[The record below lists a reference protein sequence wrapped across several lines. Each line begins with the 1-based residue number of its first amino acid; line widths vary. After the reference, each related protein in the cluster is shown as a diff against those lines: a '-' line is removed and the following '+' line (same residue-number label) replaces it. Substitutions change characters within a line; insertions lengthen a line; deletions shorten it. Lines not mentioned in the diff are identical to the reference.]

1 MRISYPAVGHDAS
14 FSSISADFCCQFVSP
29 KAHMRKRKSWTIRA
43 KGVILSVSEIERRQ
57 LHKEVENIM
66 SDDSAAVLMRLL
78 PPVGWNDFAT
88 KQDLETLGKF
98 MQLGFN
104 NSLLDLRNEMRKEF
118 VDETGILRNSMH
130 GEFVDLRNGMQD
142 EFASFR
148 NGMQDEFASF
158 RKEVSTE
165 FSATHSEMNT
175 EFAAVRSE
183 MNTEFAAV
191 RSEMNTEFAAV
202 RSELHHE
209 IDGLRKE
216 MNAGFLDL
224 RKEMNNQTHRM
235 FMAMLGIN
243 TLLMSV
249 AIAAFKLL

>member
-1 MRISYPAVGHDAS
+1 
-14 FSSISADFCCQFVSP
+14 
-29 KAHMRKRKSWTIRA
+29 
-43 KGVILSVSEIERRQ
+43 
-57 LHKEVENIM
+57 M

-78 PPVGWNDFAT
+78 PPVSWNDFAT
-88 KQDLETLGKF
+88 KQDLETLGNF
-98 MQLGFN
+98 MQLSFN
-104 NSLLDLRNEMRKEF
+104 NSMLELRNEMRKEF
-118 VDETGILRNSMH
+118 VDETGILRNGMH
-130 GEFVDLRNGMQD
+130 GEFASLRKEIYL
-142 EFASFR
+142 EFAAIR
-148 NGMQDEFASF
+148 G
-158 RKEVSTE
+158 
-165 FSATHSEMNT
+165 EMHT

-183 MNTEFAAV
+183 MNTEFAAI
-191 RSEMNTEFAAV
+191 

-216 MNAGFLDL
+216 MNTGFLDL

>member
-1 MRISYPAVGHDAS
+1 
-14 FSSISADFCCQFVSP
+14 
-29 KAHMRKRKSWTIRA
+29 
-43 KGVILSVSEIERRQ
+43 
-57 LHKEVENIM
+57 M

-104 NSLLDLRNEMRKEF
+104 NSLLELRNELRKEF

-130 GEFVDLRNGMQD
+130 GEFADLR
-142 EFASFR
+142 
-148 NGMQDEFASF
+148 
-158 RKEVSTE
+158 KEMRSE
-165 FSATHSEMNT
+165 FS
-175 EFAAVRSE
+175 AVRSE

-191 RSEMNTEFAAV
+191 RSELHHEIDGLRKEMNTEFAAV

-224 RKEMNNQTHRM
+224 RKEMNHQTHRM

>member
-1 MRISYPAVGHDAS
+1 
-14 FSSISADFCCQFVSP
+14 
-29 KAHMRKRKSWTIRA
+29 MRKRKSWTTRA

-78 PPVGWNDFAT
+78 PPVSWNDFAT
-88 KQDLETLGKF
+88 KQDLETLGNF

-118 VDETGILRNSMH
+118 VDETGILRNGMH
-130 GEFVDLRNGMQD
+130 GEFADLRKEMQSEFAVVHKKMQD
-142 EFASFR
+142 EFS
-148 NGMQDEFASF
+148 GL
-158 RKEVSTE
+158 RKEMYTE
-165 FSATHSEMNT
+165 FSAM
-175 EFAAVRSE
+175 
-183 MNTEFAAV
+183 

-216 MNAGFLDL
+216 MNTGFLDL

>member
-1 MRISYPAVGHDAS
+1 
-14 FSSISADFCCQFVSP
+14 
-29 KAHMRKRKSWTIRA
+29 
-43 KGVILSVSEIERRQ
+43 
-57 LHKEVENIM
+57 M

-104 NSLLDLRNEMRKEF
+104 NSLLELRNELHKEF

-130 GEFVDLRNGMQD
+130 GEFADL
-142 EFASFR
+142 R

-165 FSATHSEMNT
+165 FSAT
-175 EFAAVRSE
+175 
-183 MNTEFAAV
+183 

-202 RSELHHE
+202 RSELQHE

-216 MNAGFLDL
+216 MNTGFLDL

>member
-1 MRISYPAVGHDAS
+1 
-14 FSSISADFCCQFVSP
+14 
-29 KAHMRKRKSWTIRA
+29 
-43 KGVILSVSEIERRQ
+43 
-57 LHKEVENIM
+57 M

-78 PPVGWNDFAT
+78 PPVTWNDFAT
-88 KQDLETLGKF
+88 KQDLETLGNF
-98 MQLGFN
+98 MQLSFN
-104 NSLLDLRNEMRKEF
+104 NSMLETRNEMRKEF

-130 GEFVDLRNGMQD
+130 GEFVDLR
-142 EFASFR
+142 
-148 NGMQDEFASF
+148 
-158 RKEVSTE
+158 KEM
-165 FSATHSEMNT
+165 H
-175 EFAAVRSE
+175 
-183 MNTEFAAV
+183 
-191 RSEMNTEFAAV
+191 TEFAAV

-224 RKEMNNQTHRM
+224 RKEMNHQTHRM

>member
-1 MRISYPAVGHDAS
+1 
-14 FSSISADFCCQFVSP
+14 
-29 KAHMRKRKSWTIRA
+29 
-43 KGVILSVSEIERRQ
+43 
-57 LHKEVENIM
+57 M

-78 PPVGWNDFAT
+78 PPVSWNDFAT
-88 KQDLETLGKF
+88 KQDLETLGNF

-118 VDETGILRNSMH
+118 VDETGILRNGMH
-130 GEFVDLRNGMQD
+130 GEFADLR
-142 EFASFR
+142 
-148 NGMQDEFASF
+148 
-158 RKEVSTE
+158 KEMYTE
-165 FSATHSEMNT
+165 FSAM
-175 EFAAVRSE
+175 RSE
-183 MNTEFAAV
+183 MNTEFAAI
-191 RSEMNTEFAAV
+191 

-216 MNAGFLDL
+216 MNTEFAALRSELHHEVDGLRKEMNTGFLDL

>member
-1 MRISYPAVGHDAS
+1 
-14 FSSISADFCCQFVSP
+14 
-29 KAHMRKRKSWTIRA
+29 
-43 KGVILSVSEIERRQ
+43 
-57 LHKEVENIM
+57 M

-104 NSLLDLRNEMRKEF
+104 NSLLELRNELRKEF
-118 VDETGILRNSMH
+118 VDETGILRNGMH
-130 GEFVDLRNGMQD
+130 GEFVDLR
-142 EFASFR
+142 
-148 NGMQDEFASF
+148 
-158 RKEVSTE
+158 KEMRS
-165 FSATHSEMNT
+165 

-183 MNTEFAAV
+183 LHHEIDGL
-191 RSEMNTEFAAV
+191 RKEMNTEFAAV

-224 RKEMNNQTHRM
+224 RKEMNHQTHRM

>member
-1 MRISYPAVGHDAS
+1 
-14 FSSISADFCCQFVSP
+14 
-29 KAHMRKRKSWTIRA
+29 
-43 KGVILSVSEIERRQ
+43 
-57 LHKEVENIM
+57 M

-104 NSLLDLRNEMRKEF
+104 NSLLELRNELRKEF

-130 GEFVDLRNGMQD
+130 GEF
-142 EFASFR
+142 
-148 NGMQDEFASF
+148 ASF
-158 RKEVSTE
+158 RKEMHTEFASLRKEIHIE
-165 FSATHSEMNT
+165 FSAL
-175 EFAAVRSE
+175 RS
-183 MNTEFAAV
+183 
-191 RSEMNTEFAAV
+191 
-202 RSELHHE
+202 
-209 IDGLRKE
+209 E